1 MTAKTHVAY
10 CVDKQYYQHF
20 GASVTSLLKN
30 HGQDSDTL
38 HIHVFTDSDDASL
51 KLKLASLQNAFG
63 ARFETHILS
72 AKETRI
78 FSGLPLVDYISVATY
93 FRFLMADLLPA
104 EAERVIYLDADTIVL
119 SSIRQLYEIDMQHRT
134 IAGVTDFS
142 AQPMQERLGL
152 RHYINAGVLLI
163 DLQRWRKNNYS
174 RRCIDYARS
183 HGDKLVF
190 ADQCVINLVLQD
202 DTRLLPSRWNTF
214 VLPDG
219 SGGNIDGAA
228 ILHFITSD
236 KPWQAWYENPA
247 AEIYWKYLEM
257 SPWRGQRQSRPA
269 ISPRRSGSPGYCIN
283 EAK

>member
-174 RRCIDYARS
+174 RPCIDYARS

-202 DTRLLPSRWNTF
+202 ARGYCQADGTPLSCRMAVAGISMVRQFFTSSLRTSLGRL
-214 VLPDG
+214 G
-219 SGGNIDGAA
+219 MKI
-228 ILHFITSD
+228 
-236 KPWQAWYENPA
+236 
-247 AEIYWKYLEM
+247 
-257 SPWRGQRQSRPA
+257 
-269 ISPRRSGSPGYCIN
+269 PRRKSTGSI
-283 EAK
+283 